1 MLRIATLKHKCSQ
14 YSYGSS
20 EAFGLTSHFQPCNS
34 LFQFYREKLVFALKL
49 KCSNLKTTMN
59 FGSQHIPP
67 IIWKLVEFKTAEI
80 NVPVTLFFTSPL
92 ESLALL

>member
-1 MLRIATLKHKCSQ
+1 MKVHGIVMVLQRH
-14 YSYGSS
+14 
-20 EAFGLTSHFQPCNS
+20 FFLTSHFQSCHS
-34 LFQFYREKLVFALKL
+34 LFQFYREKFRFALKL
-49 KCSNLKTTMN
+49 KCSDLKTTMN

-80 NVPVTLFFTSPL
+80 HVPVTLFFTNPL